1 MVAKAKVPL
10 HEARVEEA
18 AKLSAWIKKRLAAK
32 PPRAA
37 ACRKK
42 RIVFTVERGHSL
54 RRQGTIDSN
63 LRRG

>member
-42 RIVFTVERGHSL
+42 RIVFTSGERTQSAKAGHH
-54 RRQGTIDSN
+54 
-63 LRRG
+63 